1 MKKDGKKQKE
11 LFRKQRFQ
19 TKKRREDMR
28 KVGMWESEEKIKEEL
43 GKLNTKKEKLE
54 NIFKKNYIY
63 KKCLKQTKTIKN
75 CCSFR
80 QKKRCLT

>member
-19 TKKRREDMR
+19 TKKKREDMR

-43 GKLNTKKEKLE
+43 GKLKTKKEKLE
-54 NIFKKNYIY
+54 NIKKKIYIY
-63 KKCLKQTKTIKN
+63 KQCLKQT
-75 CCSFR
+75 
-80 QKKRCLT
+80 

>member
-19 TKKRREDMR
+19 TKKKREDMR

-43 GKLNTKKEKLE
+43 GELKTKKEKLE
-54 NIFKKNYIY
+54 NIKKKIYIY
-63 KKCLKQTKTIKN
+63 KQCLKQT
-75 CCSFR
+75 
-80 QKKRCLT
+80 